1 MKIRTGAV
9 LFCGFYLLLTTSHLS
24 AQDLGPLFKK
34 MKDGIYVYTGKPSE
48 SNCTII
54 LTQEG
59 VVLVDSGN
67 IPVDSQAV
75 MKAVKQLTSQPIRF
89 LINTEPHTDHTTGHF
104 VFSPPAIIIAAA
116 GAGESM
122 RQAYNPER
130 MRKMMAEPGEMGAAA
145 KDYRLITPHIEY
157 RDQMT
162 LNLGERTFQLFY
174 LKNVHSEADTAIWLS
189 KERVLFTAA
198 SVGVKRFNNLRPSVS
213 IPDTL
218 AAIKMMKAL
227 NPEIVIPGHG
237 DPGTVKILDD
247 MERYYNSLMDRVKQM
262 AQQGKSLDEIKKELR
277 IPGTEDWEGKDRF
290 PNNIEAAYRAVK
302 GSNPN

>member
-1 MKIRTGAV
+1 MKIRAGAV
-9 LFCGFYLLLTTSHLS
+9 LFSVFYLLLTTSHLS

-130 MRKMMAEPGEMGAAA
+130 MKKMMAEPGEMGAAA
-145 KDYRLITPHIEY
+145 KGYRLITPHIVY

-162 LNLGERTFQLFY
+162 LNLGERTFQLYY
-174 LKNVHSEADTAIWLS
+174 LKNVHSEADTAIWLP

-198 SVGVKRFNNLRPSVS
+198 SVGVKRFNNLRPFVS

-277 IPGTEDWEGKDRF
+277 ISGTEDWEGKDRF

>member
-1 MKIRTGAV
+1 MKVKLAFIS
-9 LFCGFYLLLTTSHLS
+9 LFVSSLFVFSSVS
-24 AQDLGPLFKK
+24 APDLGPLFKK

-59 VVLVDSGN
+59 VVLIDSGN

-89 LINTEPHTDHTTGHF
+89 LINTEPHADHTTGHF

-130 MRKMMAEPGEMGAAA
+130 MKKMMAEPGEMGAAA
-145 KDYRLITPHIEY
+145 KGYRLITPHIEY

-162 LNLGERTFQLFY
+162 LNLGERTFQLYY
-174 LKNVHSEADTAIWLS
+174 LKNVHSEADTAIWLP

-198 SVGVKRFNNLRPSVS
+198 SVGVKRFNNLRPFVS

>member
-1 MKIRTGAV
+1 MKVKLAFIS
-9 LFCGFYLLLTTSHLS
+9 LFVSSLFVFSPVS

-130 MRKMMAEPGEMGAAA
+130 MKKMMAEPGEMGAAA
-145 KDYRLITPHIEY
+145 KGYRLITPHIEY

-162 LNLGERTFQLFY
+162 LNLGERTFQLYY
-174 LKNVHSEADTAIWLS
+174 LKNVHSEADTAIWLP

-198 SVGVKRFNNLRPSVS
+198 SVGVKRFNNLRPFVR

-247 MERYYNSLMDRVKQM
+247 MEGYYNSLMDRVKQM

>member
-34 MKDGIYVYTGKPSE
+34 MKDGIYVYAGKPGE

-59 VVLVDSGN
+59 VVLIDSGN
-67 IPVDSQAV
+67 NPTDSQAV

-130 MRKMMAEPGEMGAAA
+130 MKKMRAEPGEVGAAA

-157 RDQMT
+157 RDQLT

-174 LKNVHSEADTAIWLS
+174 LKNVHSEADTAIWLP

-227 NPEIVIPGHG
+227 NPDVVIPGHG

-290 PNNIEAAYRAVK
+290 PNNMEAAYRAVK
-302 GSNPN
+302 GS